1 MKAAQYL
8 VDWTARAKALVES
21 KGLTLDAI
29 TDPGAPWAIAYRTGF
44 WREANDAGLSDGV
57 VQTAL
62 ERIFPNVRFNDP
74 KRY

>member
-8 VDWTARAKALVES
+8 ADWTSRAKALVEA
-21 KGLTLDAI
+21 KGLTLDSV
-29 TDPGAPWAIAYRTGF
+29 TDPGVPWLVAHRTGF
-44 WREANDAGLSDGV
+44 WREANDAGLSDGA

-62 ERIFPNVRFNDP
+62 ERIFPNVRFKDA